1 MKTIERISH
10 FASELSQL
18 TGKAVAWL
26 ILVLILQ
33 LVYDTAARYLFN
45 KPTVWAYD
53 VSYMLYG
60 IIFLIGGAYTLLD
73 DEHIRIEVFYTKF
86 SKRQKAV
93 ADIIGY
99 LIFFF
104 PCSHY
109 PFVLWSII
117 HCGIMGNDGR
127 STVSYWS
134 PPVYHFKSTIPVASL
149 LMLIQGIAIFIELI
163 IKVIK
168 AEDNS
173 NGS

>member
-104 PCSHY
+104 P
-109 PFVLWSII
+109 VLII
-117 HCGIMGNDGR
+117 LLYSGVLYTVESWEMMER

-134 PPVYHFKSTIPVASL
+134 PQYTIL
-149 LMLIQGIAIFIELI
+149 
-163 IKVIK
+163 KVQFQWHLF
-168 AEDNS
+168 
-173 NGS
+173 

>member
-86 SKRQKAV
+86 FKTTKSSCRHNRV
-93 ADIIGY
+93 PY
-99 LIFFF
+99 IFFSLF
-104 PCSHY
+104 SLSFCTLEY
-109 PFVLWSII
+109 YTLWN
-117 HCGIMGNDGR
+117 HG
-127 STVSYWS
+127 
-134 PPVYHFKSTIPVASL
+134 K
-149 LMLIQGIAIFIELI
+149 
-163 IKVIK
+163 
-168 AEDNS
+168 
-173 NGS
+173 